1 MGKLRIQ
8 TPREMQNNQNM
19 ELNLANNS
27 SVQPRYMS
35 VKSVS
40 VYLGVSRRTIYRWID
55 KGLIPYCTIP
65 SGYRFDKEEIDRWMK
80 THHVPEAGLP
90 EIKEF

>member
-1 MGKLRIQ
+1 VGKLRIQ

-80 THHVPEAGLP
+80 THHVPEAGLA

>member
-1 MGKLRIQ
+1 MGKMNGA
-8 TPREMQNNQNM
+8 MQHNQNI
-19 ELNLANNS
+19 LAQKS

-35 VKSVS
+35 VKSAAAYLDVS
-40 VYLGVSRRTIYRWID
+40 SRTIYRWIEN
-55 KGLIPYCTIP
+55 GFIPYCTIP
-65 SGYRFDKEEIDRWMK
+65 SGYRFDKEEIDKWMK